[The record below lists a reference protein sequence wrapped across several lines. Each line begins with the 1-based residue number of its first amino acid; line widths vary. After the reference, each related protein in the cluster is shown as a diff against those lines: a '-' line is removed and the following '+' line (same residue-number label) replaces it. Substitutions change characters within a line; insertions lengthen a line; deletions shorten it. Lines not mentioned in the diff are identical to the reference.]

1 LFNAPVSFFNALSL
15 PGKYTY
21 TRSSN
26 GCSKKICR
34 LSLWKVVKKYMKK
47 HPINEVRPGLC
58 ILIRHMHWANV
69 IDDDERKHLNDYIN
83 ECVIIYENTLNK
95 IKDSDINKIKNWVK
109 NSEVDNQYKTIDN
122 LFSSSVLMIES
133 KIESRRL
140 ISETLKKSPTP
151 PIETPLIP
159 INSMVNIANKTI
171 SNYIN
176 NLDESNKKELLSL
189 LSESDSKLSGE
200 YDSIKE
206 NVLQKLTSI
215 KESTT
220 DTETTNKVNETINKI
235 SSEKYDKLNYIR
247 LKNLN
252 SSI

>member
-1 LFNAPVSFFNALSL
+1 MTFGILKSKIEKTLLDSYVKGTLKSEIKNFKKNVLENKNISKLYYLYDDLSTN
-15 PGKYTY
+15 K
-21 TRSSN
+21 
-26 GCSKKICR
+26 
-34 LSLWKVVKKYMKK
+34 
-47 HPINEVRPGLC
+47 GLDSV
-58 ILIRHMHWANV
+58 MV
-69 IDDDERKHLNDYIN
+69 NDYIN

-109 NSEVDNQYKTIDN
+109 DSEVDNQYKTIDN

>member
-1 LFNAPVSFFNALSL
+1 MTFGILKSKIEKTLLDSYVKGTLKSEIKNFKKNVLENKNISKLYYLYDDLSTN
-15 PGKYTY
+15 K
-21 TRSSN
+21 
-26 GCSKKICR
+26 
-34 LSLWKVVKKYMKK
+34 
-47 HPINEVRPGLC
+47 GLD
-58 ILIRHMHWANV
+58 NV
-69 IDDDERKHLNDYIN
+69 MVNDYIN

-109 NSEVDNQYKTIDN
+109 DSEVDNQYKTIDN

>member
-1 LFNAPVSFFNALSL
+1 MTFGILKSKIEKTLLDSYVKGTLKSEIKNFKKNVLENKNISKLYYLYDDLSTN
-15 PGKYTY
+15 K
-21 TRSSN
+21 
-26 GCSKKICR
+26 
-34 LSLWKVVKKYMKK
+34 
-47 HPINEVRPGLC
+47 GLD
-58 ILIRHMHWANV
+58 NV
-69 IDDDERKHLNDYIN
+69 MVNDYIN

-109 NSEVDNQYKTIDN
+109 DSEVDNQYKTIDN

-215 KESTT
+215 KESIT
-220 DTETTNKVNETINKI
+220 DIETTNKVNETINKI
-235 SSEKYDKLNYIR
+235 TSEKYDKLNYIR

>member
-1 LFNAPVSFFNALSL
+1 MTFGILKSKIEKTLLDSYVKGTLKSEIKNFKKNVLENKNISKLYYLYDDLSTN
-15 PGKYTY
+15 K
-21 TRSSN
+21 
-26 GCSKKICR
+26 
-34 LSLWKVVKKYMKK
+34 
-47 HPINEVRPGLC
+47 GLD
-58 ILIRHMHWANV
+58 NV
-69 IDDDERKHLNDYIN
+69 MVNDYIN

-109 NSEVDNQYKTIDN
+109 DSEVDNQYKTIDN

-215 KESTT
+215 KESTI